1 MENYKLSDLIDLLKN
16 NCSED
21 FGKMRKPILD
31 DISDLKN
38 SLESSLINL
47 LFLGYSNEGKT
58 TMIISVIACVTN
70 KYDNVRLLNSK
81 SENTY
86 FPIVIES
93 SLDKD
98 NNYQITII
106 KSNEILE
113 EWKTSDSKQI
123 N

>member
-1 MENYKLSDLIDLLKN
+1 
-16 NCSED
+16 
-21 FGKMRKPILD
+21 
-31 DISDLKN
+31 
-38 SLESSLINL
+38 
-47 LFLGYSNEGKT
+47 
-58 TMIISVIACVTN
+58 MIISVIACVTN